1 MKSAFVQFE
10 ELVIYLIKEERRT
23 LLQFLLLYLGSSF
36 ILFAIIAYLFYQK
49 ESRFFYEQTRGE
61 MQIEASRLS
70 SKIIYAHMRGG
81 TFSLQWAVENFTDK
95 IGFYDKNN
103 REIVSKINKPIYFS
117 KSLYQDGNRLILID
131 KSTFGHLGVSSI
143 VIEKSGVAT
152 FIQSLKQKILFILL
166 LTYVL
171 LTIIGYFLAKLFI
184 KPIQM
189 KRIQLDNFIKD
200 STHELNTPITALMLS
215 VNSPMLQSPKNLERI
230 RLSATR
236 VSEIHKDLTY
246 LMLDA
251 KNETSKKSELLS
263 LNTILKKELH
273 YLTLL
278 AEKKKITVTVCY
290 HNELHFKIDKESFI
304 RLIHNLISNAIKY
317 NTIGGEINI
326 VVEGRTIT
334 IKDTGIGIPK
344 EHQSEIYERFYRA
357 THQVGGFGLGL
368 NIVHKVCKAYDIG
381 IEFESKVDE
390 GTTFVLRF

>member
-1 MKSAFVQFE
+1 MKIALVLLE

-49 ESRFFYEQTRGE
+49 ESRFFYEQTRGK

-70 SKIIYAHMRGG
+70 SKIIYAHMHGDK
-81 TFSLQWAVENFTDK
+81 FSLKLVVDNFRDK

-103 REIVSKINKPIYFS
+103 SEIVSKIKKPIYFS

-131 KSTFGHLGVSSI
+131 RSTFGHLGVSAI

-152 FIQSLKQKILFILL
+152 FIQSLKQKILLILL
-166 LTYVL
+166 LTYIL

-251 KNETSKKSELLS
+251 KNEAPKKSELLS
-263 LNTILKKELH
+263 LNTILKKELQ

-278 AEKKKITVTVCY
+278 AEKKKITVTVHY
-290 HNELHFKIDKESFI
+290 QNELYFEIDKESFI

-317 NTIGGEINI
+317 NTIGGEIDI
-326 VVEGRTIT
+326 KVERRTIT

-368 NIVHKVCKAYDIG
+368 NIVHKVCKLYDIG
-381 IEFESKVDE
+381 IEFDSKVDE

>member
-1 MKSAFVQFE
+1 MHGDK
-10 ELVIYLIKEERRT
+10 
-23 LLQFLLLYLGSSF
+23 
-36 ILFAIIAYLFYQK
+36 
-49 ESRFFYEQTRGE
+49 
-61 MQIEASRLS
+61 
-70 SKIIYAHMRGG
+70 
-81 TFSLQWAVENFTDK
+81 FSLQRVVDNFTDK
-95 IGFYDKNN
+95 IGFYDENN
-103 REIVSKINKPIYFS
+103 TEIVSKIKNPIYFS
-117 KSLYQDGNRLILID
+117 KSLYQDENRLILID
-131 KSTFGHLGVSSI
+131 KSTFGHLGVSAI

-152 FIQSLKQKILFILL
+152 FIKSLKEKILLILFLTYTL
-166 LTYVL
+166 LTV
-171 LTIIGYFLAKLFI
+171 IGYFLAKLFI

-251 KNETSKKSELLS
+251 KNEAPTKSELLS
-263 LNTILKKELH
+263 LNTILTKELQ

-290 HNELHFKIDKESFI
+290 QNELYFEIDKESFI

-317 NTIGGEINI
+317 NTIGGEIDI

-368 NIVHKVCKAYDIG
+368 NIVHKVCKLYNIG
-381 IEFESKVDE
+381 IEFDSKVNE